1 MSTDTVDV
9 SVLIPVL
16 NEERHLAAVI
26 ASVRSQTLDGPAEF
40 LFVDGGSEDRS
51 VAILDEQAAR
61 DPRIRVLHNPHRHT
75 PHALNIGLRAA
86 RGAYVARM
94 DAHAHYPAD
103 YLRIGMERLRRG
115 DVVSVSGPQ
124 LAVGEGRW
132 SQRVALAL
140 DSPLGVGGARFR
152 QITENEIEVDS
163 GFTGM
168 WRREDLLAHG
178 GWDEEW
184 VNDQD
189 LELAARLRKAGGR
202 IVCLPEMAASYIPRD
217 SVRSLARQYW
227 RYGFYRVKTSR
238 RHPES
243 LRPSQLLPPLLTLTL
258 PFALTGARHAAPIA
272 RVALGVYALAL
283 LASTAKSARGSS
295 PRQAA
300 PLPVVYLAMHLPYGT
315 GFLMGCGRWG
325 PPLRAVAR
333 GVARAG
339 MRRR

>member
-1 MSTDTVDV
+1 MSPDTVVV

-16 NEERHLAAVI
+16 NEERHLTEAI
-26 ASVRSQTLDGPAEF
+26 TSMLGQTLDGNAEF

-51 VAILDEQAAR
+51 VAILEKHAAR
-61 DPRIRVLHNPHRHT
+61 DPRLRVLHNPHRRT

-86 RGAYVARM
+86 RGTYVARM

-103 YLRIGMERLRRG
+103 YLRIGMQRLQRR

-124 LAVGEGRW
+124 LAVGDGRW

-152 QITENEIEVDS
+152 RMSDREIEVDS

-217 SVRSLARQYW
+217 SLRALARQYW

-243 LRPSQLLPPLLTLTL
+243 LRPSQLLPPLL
-258 PFALTGARHAAPIA
+258 ALTVAGAVWPLRRPA
-272 RVALGVYALAL
+272 RAALGVYGLAVA
-283 LASTAKSARGSS
+283 ASTLRGARRTSVAE
-295 PRQAA
+295 AA
-300 PLPVVYLAMHLPYGT
+300 PLPLVYATMHVAYGT
-315 GFLMGCGRWG
+315 GFLVGCARWG
-325 PPLRAVAR
+325 PPVQALQRA
-333 GVARAG
+333 AG
-339 MRRR
+339 RIARRRA

>member
-1 MSTDTVDV
+1 MSDDPPVDV
-9 SVLIPVL
+9 SVLVPVL
-16 NEERHLAAVI
+16 NEERHLPGVVAGMLGQ
-26 ASVRSQTLDGPAEF
+26 SFDGTAEF
-40 LFVDGGSEDRS
+40 LFIDGGSDDGSLQVLHEH
-51 VAILDEQAAR
+51 AAR
-61 DPRIRVLHNPHRHT
+61 DPRVRVLHNPARGI
-75 PHALNIGLRAA
+75 PQALNIGLRAA

-103 YLRIGMERLRRG
+103 YLRIGVQRLRRG

-124 LAVGEGRW
+124 LAVGDGRW

-184 VNDQD
+184 VNDED

-243 LRPSQLLPPLLTLTL
+243 LRPSQLLPPLLTLTVL
-258 PFALTGARHAAPIA
+258 GAVWPLRRPA
-272 RVALGVYALAL
+272 RAALGVYGLAVG
-283 LASTAKSARGSS
+283 ASTLRGVRRTSLS
-295 PRQAA
+295 DAA
-300 PLPVVYLAMHLPYGT
+300 ALPLVYATMHVAYGT

-325 PPLRAVAR
+325 PPMRALQRAVGR
-333 GVARAG
+333 VAG
-339 MRRR
+339 RRP

>member
-1 MSTDTVDV
+1 
-9 SVLIPVL
+9 
-16 NEERHLAAVI
+16 
-26 ASVRSQTLDGPAEF
+26 
-40 LFVDGGSEDRS
+40 
-51 VAILDEQAAR
+51 
-61 DPRIRVLHNPHRHT
+61 
-75 PHALNIGLRAA
+75 
-86 RGAYVARM
+86 M

-103 YLRIGMERLRRG
+103 YLRIGMRRLERR

-124 LAVGEGRW
+124 LAVGDGRW

-140 DSPLGVGGARFR
+140 RSPLGVGGARFR
-152 QITENEIEVDS
+152 RMSDREIEVDS

-217 SVRSLARQYW
+217 SLRALARQYW

-243 LRPSQLLPPLLTLTL
+243 LRPSQLLPPLLTL
-258 PFALTGARHAAPIA
+258 
-272 RVALGVYALAL
+272 ALAL
-283 LASTAKSARGSS
+283 ALIPARPFTPVARAALAVYGLALVASTAASARGSS
-295 PRQAA
+295 PREAA
-300 PLPVVYLAMHLPYGT
+300 PLPVVYLAMHLPYGA
-315 GFLMGCGRWG
+315 GFLVGCGRWG
-325 PPLRAVAR
+325 PPLQAVAR
-333 GVARAG
+333 GARRVGA
-339 MRRR
+339 RRR